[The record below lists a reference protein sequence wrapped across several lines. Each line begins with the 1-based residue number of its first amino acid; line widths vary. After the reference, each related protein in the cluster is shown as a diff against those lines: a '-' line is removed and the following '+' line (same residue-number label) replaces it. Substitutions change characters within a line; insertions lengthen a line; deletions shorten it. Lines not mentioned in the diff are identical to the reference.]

1 MLTTTSQVI
10 ICVNPNL
17 SAKKSKNLALPERA
31 EVKHQDWALGCTLSL
46 DSQLQLFLIFAK
58 SACFPNKNSGKNST
72 KASQLKNK
80 ILVSWASYRIQSRIL
95 VGFPFSKIEIF
106 RIEIFFKHKKR
117 HQNIEVILPHLQ
129 NEHSVVISNHDGTYT
144 RLGIWDSL
152 GPFLS
157 LTVC

>member
-1 MLTTTSQVI
+1 MLTTTPQVL

-106 RIEIFFKHKKR
+106 RIKILFNHKKDIR
-117 HQNIEVILPHLQ
+117 TLKSSYPIYKMNIVLLFPIMMELTLGQAFGTLQ
-129 NEHSVVISNHDGTYT
+129 D
-144 RLGIWDSL
+144 L
-152 GPFLS
+152 F
-157 LTVC
+157 